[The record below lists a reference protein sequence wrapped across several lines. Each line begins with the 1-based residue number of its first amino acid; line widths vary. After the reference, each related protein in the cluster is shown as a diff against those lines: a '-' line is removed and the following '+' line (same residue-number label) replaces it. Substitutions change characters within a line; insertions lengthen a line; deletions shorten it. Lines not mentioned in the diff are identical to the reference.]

1 MPFNNL
7 HSITNYKATSTEM
20 IEEHR
25 RQSALASSVDRAD
38 IDLMN
43 FLDQILLD
51 AE

>member
-1 MPFNNL
+1 MLLNSPNP
-7 HSITNYKATSTEM
+7 ITNYSAISVEL
-20 IEEHR
+20 IEESR
-25 RQSALASSVDRAD
+25 RQSALASSADRAD

>member
-1 MPFNNL
+1 MPLYSL
-7 HSITNYKATSTEM
+7 HSITNYNATSTKM
-20 IEEHR
+20 IEKYR

-43 FLDQILLD
+43 FLGQILLD

>member
-1 MPFNNL
+1 MPLNIL
-7 HSITNYKATSTEM
+7 HSITNYKATSTE
-20 IEEHR
+20 IEEYR

-51 AE
+51 TE